1 MTKLVEILFDE
12 SMIGEENPQILHN
25 KPLGERF
32 LRYAVRWNSEVVV
45 DVARERG
52 KNMSVVKES
61 LKNSLESIGIT
72 EMIDELG
79 FYKFVEVLTE
89 DQKKELKLLWK

>member
-25 KPLGERF
+25 KALGERF

-79 FYKFVEVLTE
+79 F
-89 DQKKELKLLWK
+89 

>member
-1 MTKLVEILFDE
+1 MNNRGFRKL
-12 SMIGEENPQILHN
+12 
-25 KPLGERF
+25 
-32 LRYAVRWNSEVVV
+32 
-45 DVARERG
+45 G

-79 FYKFVEVLTE
+79 F
-89 DQKKELKLLWK
+89 